1 MGNAILKLGFLVVS
15 PFYALLC
22 LGIPITQYFSV
33 LFSGAYL
40 DVWVGILII
49 QNGIFFF
56 CAWIIG
62 AYYVGSTI
70 TKKDLLIMYHDKGYG
85 QYRMRDIALAYIRAS
100 ADKQDSQKNQ
110 DDKINNDFNEM
121 LKALGITTEGGVK

>member
-1 MGNAILKLGFLVVS
+1 MGNAILDLGFLAVS
-15 PFYALLC
+15 PFFTFLC
-22 LGIPITQYFSV
+22 LGIPFALYLV
-33 LFSGAYL
+33 GLFYGVYL
-40 DVWVGILII
+40 DVWGKILLI
-49 QNGIFFF
+49 GIFFF
-56 CAWIIG
+56 CVWVIG

-70 TKKDLLIMYHDKGYG
+70 TKKDLLVMYYDKGYG
-85 QYRMRDIALAYIRAS
+85 RYKMRDIALAYIRAS